1 LKSKNLDLTYEEFLQ
16 ELQVTHENYIE
27 IARSSLK
34 KVKIFLKRKLL
45 EVNIYNYNTDILNCF
60 MSNMDIQFI

>member
-27 IARSSLK
+27 IVRSSLK

>member
-27 IARSSLK
+27 IATSSLK

>member
-1 LKSKNLDLTYEEFLQ
+1 MKSKNLDLTYEEFLQ

-27 IARSSLK
+27 IVRSSLK